1 MSGSKPFPLEAFPEW
16 LGSYIASVAQSF
28 QVPMDMPGAFA
39 LGVMAT
45 AAARTGSVRPFADHV
60 EPLNLF
66 VALVAPPGMKKSA
79 CESALFNPVRAFE
92 RAMVKDTEPQRFE
105 AAMERARL
113 EKALEE
119 AKEAGDLKQAQDL
132 ASQLAA
138 MPPATV
144 PQLTASDVTAQ
155 KLGSLLAEHCCM
167 AIVSAE
173 PSIIPTMMGR
183 WGCGKV
189 SSELEIF
196 LQGHAGDAIRVDRL
210 GRPSEFVEH
219 PRLTLAIGL
228 QPESLRSLSS
238 SETAGRGLLARFL
251 YVLPPDVRGK
261 ARLRDSRAIPAGH
274 RAEFEAGVRRMLE
287 AQPLAEPIRFTRPA
301 TDLWERFVD
310 DFELRLAPGGD
321 MRELHGWGEKFR
333 GQVARIAGGLHL
345 AEGSGA
351 APLELDTLQRAI
363 LLGEWLEGQALQT
376 FGLMNLRADVR
387 EANEILEVVTREEW
401 ETFTWRRM
409 HQALKDRT
417 RFKRSRDLRRGLDTL
432 VAAGWLTARS
442 DPNGKPGRPSVV
454 FDVHPEVHSEGFEG
468 VSGGLR

>member
-1 MSGSKPFPLEAFPEW
+1 MSGNKSFPLEALPEW
-16 LGSYIASVAQSF
+16 LGSYVASVAQSF

-45 AAARTGSVRPFADHV
+45 AAARIGSVRPFGDHI

-66 VALVAPPGMKKSA
+66 VALVAPPGMRKSA
-79 CESALFNPVRAFE
+79 CENALFRPVRAFE
-92 RAMVKDTEPQRFE
+92 RELVKQTEPQRFE
-105 AAMERARL
+105 AAMERGRL
-113 EKALEE
+113 EKALKE
-119 AKEAGDLKQAQDL
+119 AKDAGDVKQAQEL
-132 ASQLAA
+132 ATQLSSS
-138 MPPATV
+138 PSGTV
-144 PQLTASDVTAQ
+144 PQLIASDVTAQ
-155 KLGSLLAEHCCM
+155 KLGSLLAEHRCM

-183 WGCGKV
+183 WGGGKV
-189 SSELEIF
+189 SSELDVF

-210 GRPSEFVEH
+210 GRPSEFVED

-261 ARLRDSRAIPAGH
+261 ARLRESRAIPAGH
-274 RAEFEAGVRRMLE
+274 RRDFEAGVRRMLE
-287 AQPLAEPIRFTRPA
+287 AQELAEPIPFTSA
-301 TDLWERFVD
+301 AVDLWERFVD

-345 AEGSGA
+345 ADGSSA
-351 APLELDTLQRAI
+351 APLEHDTLQRAI
-363 LLGEWLEGQALQT
+363 LMGEWLEGNALQA

-387 EANEILEVVTREEW
+387 DANAILEVARREELSW
-401 ETFTWRRM
+401 VSKRSL
-409 HQALKDRT
+409 HQHLKDRT
-417 RFKRSRDLRRGLDTL
+417 GFKKSSSLNRGLERL
-432 VAAGWLTARS
+432 VASGWFTPRARES
-442 DPNGKPGRPSVV
+442 GGRPSPG